1 MKYKYIGKEAKRPN
15 AVERVSGKA
24 IFTDDIKLPQMLY
37 AKILYPEYAHAKI
50 LSIDS
55 LEAEKMP
62 GVVKVV
68 TGGAIKEPFGDCL
81 HDRLPMAVDKVRYIG
96 EPVAVVVADT
106 ERHARMALSKIKV
119 EYKPLPV
126 YTDALQAM
134 RENAVLIHEHSENYF
149 YVSPLYKPTPG
160 TNIAISY
167 EIKKGNIDKGFE
179 DSDIVL
185 EDEFNFHH
193 MSSVAIEPHTTIALY
208 HLDGTIE
215 IWTPNV
221 GPFAVREQVAEMFKK
236 NISDV
241 RVHVPHI
248 GGCFGYKSDPS
259 IEPLTAY
266 IASFVPGRPV
276 KLKFTRKEDFTST
289 FIGRGIRAHI
299 KVGAT
304 KDGKLTA
311 LEETLYLSTGA
322 YADTGSN
329 VLIVSVQT
337 SGGVY
342 YFPNAHVK
350 GYSVYTNTPSV
361 GALRAYGHPESEFAI
376 ERMMDMLARKLNIDR
391 LELRKKN
398 FITEGKSNVVGEKF
412 KSSDGNLFKCLEN
425 VTEAINP
432 KLDIR
437 KDDNYYYGVGYAA
450 LIKSPKA
457 ATFAS
462 KGCHLKFNADGSVS
476 INMAGGDVG
485 QGLWTVVRQ
494 IAAESLKLPPEKI
507 KVYNEIDTQ
516 FSPWEWQTVGS
527 MFTYQGGNAI
537 IRAANKAIDILKKN
551 ASIVLGRDPD
561 MLEYNGE
568 YVYDKSYPDVKVP
581 VKAICRG
588 YIKETGATV
597 GEIVDVTSYFR
608 LPGVQNPDPQTGMG
622 RTGGSY
628 TMGFQGAKVKINRQ
642 SGKISLA
649 HLATSIDVGK
659 VIYPKGA
666 EAQVLGGSLQGMGE
680 ALMEEVKFKENGE
693 LVNPDLLRYRIPR
706 IEDLPEKQTIKFV
719 ETPDAIG
726 PYGARGLGEHPVI
739 GVPPAILNAIYD
751 AIGYDFK
758 EVPVTTEQ
766 MKEVLKKKNML
777 KPEILSTAAE
787 SDPRAITNGEVSK
800 NGEEE

>member
-1 MKYKYIGKEAKRPN
+1 
-15 AVERVSGKA
+15 
-24 IFTDDIKLPQMLY
+24 MLH
-37 AKILYPEYAHAKI
+37 AKILYPKYAHAKI
-50 LSIDS
+50 LSIDTT
-55 LEAEKMP
+55 EAEKMP

-68 TGGAIKEPFGDCL
+68 TGKNLKSPFGDCL
-81 HDRLPMAVDKVRYIG
+81 HDRYPMAVNKVRYIG
-96 EPVAVVVADT
+96 EPVAVVIADT
-106 ERHARMALSKIKV
+106 ERHARAALSKIKV
-119 EYKPLPV
+119 EYEPLPV
-126 YTDALQAM
+126 YTDALQAI
-134 RENAVLIHEHSENYF
+134 RKDAALIHEHSEKYF
-149 YVSPLYKPTPG
+149 YVSPLYKPIPG

-167 EIKKGNIDKGFE
+167 EIKKGDVSKGFE
-179 DSDIVL
+179 EADVIL

-193 MSSVAIEPHTTIALY
+193 MSSVAIEPHTTIAM
-208 HLDGTIE
+208 HHMDGTIE

-221 GPFAVREQVAEMFKK
+221 GPFAVREQVAEMFEIP
-236 NISDV
+236 ISNV

-259 IEPLTAY
+259 IEPLAAY

-289 FIGRGIRAHI
+289 FIGRGIRAHV

-304 KDGKLTA
+304 KEGKLTA

-342 YFPNAHVK
+342 YFPNAHVR
-350 GYSVYTNTPSV
+350 GYAVYTNTPPV
-361 GALRAYGHPESEFAI
+361 GALRAYGHPEPEFAI
-376 ERMMDMLARKLNIDR
+376 ERMMDMLARKLKMDR

-398 FITEGKSNVVGEKF
+398 FITEGKTNVVGERF
-412 KSSDGNLFKCLEN
+412 KASDGNLFKCLEN
-425 VTEAINP
+425 VTEAIPP
-432 KLDIR
+432 KLNKKEDE
-437 KDDNYYYGVGYAA
+437 DYYYGVGYAG
-450 LIKSPKA
+450 LIKAPKA

-462 KGCHLKFNADGSVS
+462 KGCHIKFNADGSVS

-494 IAAESLKLPPEKI
+494 IAAEALKLPPEKI

-561 MLEYNGE
+561 MLEYDGE
-568 YVYDKSYPDVKVP
+568 YVYDRSYPDVRVR
-581 VKAICRG
+581 VRDICRG
-588 YIKETGATV
+588 YIKEDGTTV

-608 LPGVQNPDPQTGMG
+608 LPGVQNPDPETGMG

-628 TMGFQGAKVKINRQ
+628 TMGVQGVKVKINKHT
-642 SGKISLA
+642 GKISLA

-680 ALMEEVKFKENGE
+680 ALMEEVRFKESGE
-693 LVNPDLLRYRIPR
+693 LANPDLIRYKLPR
-706 IEDLPEKQTIKFV
+706 IEDLPEKQTVKFV

-758 EVPVTTEQ
+758 EVPVTTEK
-766 MKEVLKKKNML
+766 MEAVLKEKGLL
-777 KPEILSTAAE
+777 K
-787 SDPRAITNGEVSK
+787 
-800 NGEEE
+800 EEELAAASETDPPEDSKKINSHDREDK

>member
-1 MKYKYIGKEAKRPN
+1 MEYKYVGKEAKRPN
-15 AVERVSGKA
+15 AVERVAGKA
-24 IFTDDIKLPQMLY
+24 IFVDDIKLPQMLY
-37 AKILYPEYAHAKI
+37 AKILYPKYAHAKI
-50 LSIDS
+50 LSIDTS
-55 LEAEKMP
+55 EAEKMP

-68 TGGAIKEPFGDCL
+68 TGSKIKGPFGDCL

-96 EPVAVVVADT
+96 EPVAAVVADT
-106 ERHARMALSKIKV
+106 ERHARAALSKIKV
-119 EYKPLPV
+119 EYEPLPV
-126 YTDALQAM
+126 YTDALQAIKKD
-134 RENAVLIHEHSENYF
+134 AVLIHEHSEKYF
-149 YVSPLYKPTPG
+149 YVTPLYKPTPG

-167 EIKKGNIDKGFE
+167 EIKKGDVNKGFE
-179 DSDIVL
+179 EADVIV

-193 MSSVAIEPHTTIALY
+193 MSSVAIEPHTTIALQ

-221 GPFAVREQVAEMFKK
+221 GPFAVREQVAEMFEIP
-236 NISDV
+236 ISNV

-259 IEPLTAY
+259 IEPLAAY

-289 FIGRGIRAHI
+289 FIGRGIRAHL

-337 SGGVY
+337 SGGAY

-350 GYSVYTNTPSV
+350 GYAVYTNTPPV
-361 GALRAYGHPESEFAI
+361 GALRAYGHPEAEFAI
-376 ERMMDMLARKLNIDR
+376 ERMMDILARKLNMDR

-398 FITEGKSNVVGEKF
+398 FITDGKTNVVGEKF
-412 KSSDGNLFKCLEN
+412 KASDGNLFKCMDN
-425 VTEAINP
+425 VTEAIPP
-432 KLDIR
+432 KLEV
-437 KDDNYYYGVGYAA
+437 KEDDDYYYGVGYAG
-450 LIKSPKA
+450 LIKAPKA

-462 KGCHLKFNADGSVS
+462 KGCHIKFNADGSVS
-476 INMAGGDVG
+476 LNMAGADVG
-485 QGLWTVVRQ
+485 QGLWTVARQ
-494 IAAESLKLPPEKI
+494 IAAEALKIPPEKI

-527 MFTYQGGNAI
+527 MFTFQGGNAI

-551 ASIVLGRDPD
+551 ASLVLKRDPD
-561 MLEYNGE
+561 MLEYDGE
-568 YVYDKSYPDVKVP
+568 YVYDKSYPDVRVA
-581 VKAICRG
+581 VKDICRG
-588 YIKETGATV
+588 YITEDGTTI
-597 GEIVDVTSYFR
+597 GEVVNVTSYFR
-608 LPGVQNPDPQTGMG
+608 LPGVQGPDPETGMG

-628 TMGFQGAKVKINRQ
+628 TMGVQGVKVKINKHT
-642 SGKISLA
+642 GKISVE

-666 EAQVLGGSLQGMGE
+666 EAQVLGGSLQGLGE
-680 ALMEEVKFKENGE
+680 ALMEEVRFKENGE
-693 LVNPDLLRYRIPR
+693 LANPDLIRYKLPR

-719 ETPDAIG
+719 ETHDATG
-726 PYGARGLGEHPVI
+726 PFGARGLGEHPVI

-758 EVPVTTEQ
+758 EVPVTTE
-766 MKEVLKKKNML
+766 KIKAVLKEKGLL
-777 KPEILSTAAE
+777 KENEKELVSE
-787 SDPRAITNGEVSK
+787 SAPSDEKESGR
-800 NGEEE
+800 

>member
-1 MKYKYIGKEAKRPN
+1 MKYKYIGTDARRPS
-15 AVERVSGKA
+15 AVERVAGKA
-24 IFTDDIKLPQMLY
+24 VFTDDIKLPRMLH

-50 LSIDS
+50 LSIDTS
-55 LEAEKMP
+55 EAENMP
-62 GVVKVV
+62 GVVRVI
-68 TGGAIKEPFGDCL
+68 TGSNIKEPFGDCL

-96 EPVAVVVADT
+96 EPVAAVVADT
-106 ERHARMALSKIKV
+106 ERNARLALNKIKV
-119 EYKPLPV
+119 KYEPLPV
-126 YTDALQAM
+126 YTDALQSMKKDA
-134 RENAVLIHEHSENYF
+134 ALIHEHSENYF
-149 YVSPLYKPTPG
+149 YVTPLYKPTPG

-167 EIKKGNIDKGFE
+167 EIKKGNIKKGFE
-179 DSDIVL
+179 EADVVM

-193 MSSVAIEPHTTIALY
+193 MSSVAIEPHTTIALH

-221 GPFAVREQVAEMFKK
+221 GPFAVREQVAEMFEIP
-236 NISDV
+236 ISNV

-259 IEPLTAY
+259 IEPLAAY

-276 KLKFTRKEDFTST
+276 KIKFTRKEDFTST

-304 KDGKLTA
+304 KEGKLTA

-329 VLIVSVQT
+329 VMIVSVQT

-342 YFPNAHVK
+342 YFPNAYVK
-350 GYSVYTNTPSV
+350 GYSVYTNTPPV

-376 ERMMDMLARKLNIDR
+376 ERMMDMLARKLNMDR

-398 FITEGKSNVVGEKF
+398 FITEGKTNVVGEKF
-412 KSSDGNLFKCLEN
+412 KASDGDLYKCLEN
-425 VTEAINP
+425 VTKAIPP
-432 KLDIR
+432 KPDV
-437 KDDNYYYGVGYAA
+437 KEDDNYYYGIGYAA

-462 KGCHLKFNADGSVS
+462 KGCHLKFNVDGSVS
-476 INMAGGDVG
+476 LNMAGADVG
-485 QGLWTVVRQ
+485 QGLWTVARQ
-494 IAAESLKLPPEKI
+494 IAAEALKMPPEKI

-537 IRAANKAIDILKKN
+537 IRAANEAIDILKKN

-581 VKAICRG
+581 VNAICRG
-588 YIKETGATV
+588 YIREDGSTI

-608 LPGVQNPDPQTGMG
+608 LPGVQGPNPETGMG

-628 TMGFQGAKVKINRQ
+628 TMGFQGAKVKINRRT
-642 SGKISLA
+642 GKISIA
-649 HLATSIDVGK
+649 HFATSIDVGK

-666 EAQVLGGSLQGMGE
+666 EAQVLGGTLQGMGE
-680 ALMEEVKFKENGE
+680 TLMEEVRFKKNGE
-693 LVNPDLLRYRIPR
+693 LANPDLIRYKLPR
-706 IEDLPEKQTIKFV
+706 VEDLPEKQTIKFV
-719 ETPDAIG
+719 ETPDAVG

-758 EVPVTTEQ
+758 EVPVTADM
-766 MKEVLKKKNML
+766 MKTVLKDKKLL
-777 KPEILSTAAE
+777 KDDTLISADKRNFASVKNEISADKE
-787 SDPRAITNGEVSK
+787 GE
-800 NGEEE
+800 